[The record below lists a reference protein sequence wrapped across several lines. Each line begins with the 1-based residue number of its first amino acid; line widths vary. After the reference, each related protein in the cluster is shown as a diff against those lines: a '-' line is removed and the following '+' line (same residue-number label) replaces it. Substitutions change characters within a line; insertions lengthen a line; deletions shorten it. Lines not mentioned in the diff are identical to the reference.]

1 MKAPTKRPTS
11 MPITKKPSGQKAGA
25 GVGLNQVLELTK
37 QSVETT
43 KAYFD
48 YQKEIEVT
56 TRAKI
61 EGQKAVTLGEQD
73 LTKAQLTHAARMT
86 ELDNAD
92 KDSSRKHEQMME
104 KLRQEGRSQDNL
116 EAWRERVMAQL
127 EAKQITPEQAAILLN
142 DFKA

>member
-1 MKAPTKRPTS
+1 

>member
-1 MKAPTKRPTS
+1 
-11 MPITKKPSGQKAGA
+11 
-25 GVGLNQVLELTK
+25 
-37 QSVETT
+37 
-43 KAYFD
+43 
-48 YQKEIEVT
+48 
-56 TRAKI
+56 
-61 EGQKAVTLGEQD
+61 
-73 LTKAQLTHAARMT
+73 MT